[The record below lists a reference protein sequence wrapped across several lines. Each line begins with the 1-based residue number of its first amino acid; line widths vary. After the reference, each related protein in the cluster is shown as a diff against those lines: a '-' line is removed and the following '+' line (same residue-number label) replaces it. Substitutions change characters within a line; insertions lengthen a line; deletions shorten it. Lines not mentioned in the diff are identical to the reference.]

1 MDGTGRFGKM
11 LCYISSDLDEEMFE
25 VRIHVALPHLR
36 LEGKHIKSARDS
48 QHEMR
53 NQQMHMVTG

>member
-1 MDGTGRFGKM
+1 M